1 MLLDYVSETH
11 KNIQCADIP
20 EKILKELECMGDYTL
35 IILKKSFFVFS
46 NQDLDKA
53 KELPIDDD
61 RIDEMYD
68 SILNEVTENMI
79 KNNELIPYFVDVI
92 FLARY
97 FERIAD
103 KSVSIGSRT
112 IFMLT
117 LRRPSIDD

>member
-1 MLLDYVSETH
+1 
-11 KNIQCADIP
+11 
-20 EKILKELECMGDYTL
+20 
-35 IILKKSFFVFS
+35 
-46 NQDLDKA
+46 
-53 KELPIDDD
+53 
-61 RIDEMYD
+61 
-68 SILNEVTENMI
+68 MI

>member
-1 MLLDYVSETH
+1 
-11 KNIQCADIP
+11 
-20 EKILKELECMGDYTL
+20 MGDYTL
-35 IILKKSFFVFS
+35 IILKNSFFVFS

-112 IFMLT
+112 ILMLT

>member
-1 MLLDYVSETH
+1 
-11 KNIQCADIP
+11 
-20 EKILKELECMGDYTL
+20 
-35 IILKKSFFVFS
+35 
-46 NQDLDKA
+46 
-53 KELPIDDD
+53 
-61 RIDEMYD
+61 MYD

>member
-1 MLLDYVSETH
+1 MH
-11 KNIQCADIP
+11 
-20 EKILKELECMGDYTL
+20 L

>member
-1 MLLDYVSETH
+1 
-11 KNIQCADIP
+11 
-20 EKILKELECMGDYTL
+20 MGDYTL

>member
-1 MLLDYVSETH
+1 M
-11 KNIQCADIP
+11 
-20 EKILKELECMGDYTL
+20 